1 MDELFLFLEAG
12 ADPERDRVVQDF
24 GGSESLLVWVLD
36 GAAAA
41 RVAAEQVAA
50 GVRLIELYRG
60 FDLVTA
66 GLVIEAVDGR
76 AAVGVAGF
84 GFGGG
89 PAEPVGDTATVF
101 VGHPEADPA
110 VHRVVREHGDGR
122 RTTAVA
128 VPDSA
133 AAVAVARALTE
144 QGTEL
149 IEVCGGAS
157 LTAARDVAV
166 ALAGRVPV
174 SLVSWPVDSIERAAA
189 FKAEFDAA

>member
-12 ADPERDRVVQDF
+12 ADPEHDRVVQDF
-24 GGSESLLVWVLD
+24 GGSESLLVWVPD

-66 GLVIEAVDGR
+66 APVIEAVDGR

-89 PAEPVGDTATVF
+89 PAGPVGDTATVF

-110 VHRVVREHGDGR
+110 VHRVVRAHGDGR

-128 VPDSA
+128 VPDAA
-133 AAVAVARALTE
+133 AAVAVARELADR
-144 QGTEL
+144 GTEL

-166 ALAGRVPV
+166 ALGDRVSV